1 MVNQQTLQGNW
12 NQIAGKL
19 RAKWGQLNQ
28 DELQHLSG
36 NATELVGYIQR
47 KTGEARDKVE
57 SFLDEV
63 TSQGSATMHR
73 ATETVSDFASQAAQS
88 AKQGFDHAA
97 RYAREGYAS
106 AERMVQE
113 RPGSTLAV
121 AFGAGVLT
129 GVILGLLIHSSRE

>member
-1 MVNQQTLQGNW
+1 MANQQTLQGNW

-28 DELQHLSG
+28 DEMQQFAG
-36 NATELVGYIQR
+36 NTTELVGYIQR

-57 SFLDEV
+57 SFLNDL
-63 TSQGSATMHR
+63 TSHGAASMSKA
-73 ATETVSDFASQAAQS
+73 AEGVSDFASQAAQS
-88 AKQGFDHAA
+88 AKQGVEQVT
-97 RYAREGYAS
+97 RYARDGYAS

-113 RPGSTLAV
+113 RPGTSVAA

-129 GVILGLLIHSSRE
+129 GVVIGLLMRSSH